1 MSVRRSVKSFNPRG
15 GFYLFSTPP
24 EAHRRANGKTH
35 FLLTTSFLILSLC
48 CSGKVHP
55 RVWAEHCDI
64 TVGCG
69 YKRNNIHTQKL
80 SYRGHKR
87 SKMCSCVLLAIILL
101 SCIRPPLLAV
111 DCEEAMMAQ
120 ACSHDAAH
128 WQVSSGFLKEQ
139 IQTYAF
145 DCQYKPVFS
154 RLGLKLIFV
163 NCSVFVL
170 LACEW
175 LKLLK
180 LHQAWKE
187 IHLCSMVFCAKIV

>member
-1 MSVRRSVKSFNPRG
+1 MVKCTPGCGQNTVTSLSG
-15 GFYLFSTPP
+15 VGTST
-24 EAHRRANGKTH
+24 
-35 FLLTTSFLILSLC
+35 TTSTR
-48 CSGKVHP
+48 K
-55 RVWAEHCDI
+55 
-64 TVGCG
+64 
-69 YKRNNIHTQKL
+69 KL

-87 SKMCSCVLLAIILL
+87 SKMCSCVLLTIILL
-101 SCIRPPLLAV
+101 TCIRPPLLAV
-111 DCEEAMMAQ
+111 DCEEATMAQ

-139 IQTYAF
+139 IQTHAF
-145 DCQYKPVFS
+145 DCQYKPVFFS
-154 RLGLKLIFV
+154 HLGLKLIFV

-187 IHLCSMVFCAKIV
+187 IHLCSMVFCAKIA